1 MPDNNVPNQS
11 SSLEYSLWLT
21 LRPIHPDLVARK
33 SRAIDC
39 SIITIVRVS
48 VVAAEMGN
56 IQMIGLQEGIN
67 ALGKRVSRLSRLS
80 TPKQY
85 GKRESYAPK
94 YAHAFGGGQSM
105 SRRLPNIVQNA
116 SSLRGLANQYRDEA
130 RLALHKARM
139 ARQSGNELDCISFM
153 QAVRAARCKARKCS
167 SFAVLCE
174 KRAEVIDTLTRP
186 VSRKM

>member
-1 MPDNNVPNQS
+1 
-11 SSLEYSLWLT
+11 
-21 LRPIHPDLVARK
+21 
-33 SRAIDC
+33 
-39 SIITIVRVS
+39 
-48 VVAAEMGN
+48 
-56 IQMIGLQEGIN
+56 MIGLQEGIY

-85 GKRESYAPK
+85 GKREAYAPK
-94 YAHAFGGGQSM
+94 YPHAFGGGESM

-130 RLALHKARM
+130 RQALHKARR
-139 ARQSGNELDCISFM
+139 ARQCGNELDFISFM

-174 KRAEVIDTLTRP
+174 KRAEIIDTLTRP
-186 VSRKM
+186 VSRKI